1 MPSLRAVLQE
11 RIRVREAPDGHVPSV
26 CSALPYARGDAV
38 NRDDSAQCVLDQRR
52 IHGAFT
58 LSGWIKFWKD
68 MADDPRLIE
77 SARLIADRYHL
88 ARKTSGGGGEDLS
101 SGDALRFA
109 SNALRGAL
117 VTLWC
122 YADEHI
128 RNDDTLPLSSDTL
141 DAFVGIEG
149 FFDMIPRDWVTE
161 LDDGTVKLPGYCE
174 KNGLIAKEKRAS
186 DNKARQAAWR
196 ARNNAKSNSVHT
208 HSVTRNE
215 PVTKCVDLDLDSD
228 SKRRNSPSES
238 KEMPRAARSA
248 LAFRLPP
255 DFELTPE
262 RRAIAQT
269 ENANPEREF
278 ATFTDHWRSASGAKA
293 RKHDW
298 DAAWRNWC
306 RRAADFK
313 PHINGRAA
321 EAPKLTW
328 RPPADEEDVDAPR

>member
-1 MPSLRAVLQE
+1 M
-11 RIRVREAPDGHVPSV
+11 
-26 CSALPYARGDAV
+26 
-38 NRDDSAQCVLDQRR
+38 
-52 IHGAFT
+52 
-58 LSGWIKFWKD
+58 SGWIKFWKD

-77 SARLIADRYHL
+77 SAKQIADRYHL
-88 ARKTSGGGGEDLS
+88 ARKTPGGGGEDLS

-128 RNDDTLPLSSDTL
+128 RNDDTLPMSSETL

-149 FFDMIPRDWVTE
+149 FFDMVPRDWVAE
-161 LDDGTVKLPGYCE
+161 LDDGTVQLPGYCE

-196 ARNNAKSNSVHT
+196 ARNNAKRNGVHT

-215 PVTKCVDLDLDSD
+215 SVTKCVDLDSDLDRD
-228 SKRRNSPSES
+228 CKKRNSPTES
-238 KEMPRAARSA
+238 KEKPRAARSA
-248 LAFRLPP
+248 GATRLPA
-255 DFELTPE
+255 DFALTPE
-262 RRAIAQT
+262 RRAIA
-269 ENANPEREF
+269 EAEKADPEREF
-278 ATFTDHWRSASGAKA
+278 ANFTDHWRSSSGAKA

-298 DAAWRNWC
+298 DATWRIWC

-313 PHINGRAA
+313 PRGNGAGA
-321 EAPKLTW
+321 EKPTLTW
-328 RPPADEEDVDAPR
+328 RPPPDEEADNAR

>member
-1 MPSLRAVLQE
+1 
-11 RIRVREAPDGHVPSV
+11 
-26 CSALPYARGDAV
+26 
-38 NRDDSAQCVLDQRR
+38 
-52 IHGAFT
+52 
-58 LSGWIKFWKD
+58 

-77 SARLIADRYHL
+77 GARLIADNYHL

-149 FFDMIPRDWVTE
+149 FFDMVPRDWVTE

-186 DNKARQAAWR
+186 DNKARQAVWR
-196 ARNNAKSNSVHT
+196 ARNNAKRNGVHT
-208 HSVTRNE
+208 HIVTCDKA
-215 PVTKCVDLDLDSD
+215 VTKCVDLDLDLD
-228 SKRRNSPSES
+228 QDLRERNPPTEG
-238 KEMPRAARSA
+238 KETPRAARSA
-248 LAFRLPP
+248 LATRLPA
-255 DFELTPE
+255 DFGLTPE
-262 RRAIAQT
+262 RRAIA
-269 ENANPEREF
+269 EAEKADPEREF
-278 ATFTDHWRSASGAKA
+278 AQFTDHFRAAPGVKG
-293 RKHDW
+293 RKNDW
-298 DAAWRNWC
+298 DATWRNWC
-306 RRAADFK
+306 RRAPDFK
-313 PHINGRAA
+313 PHANGRAA

-328 RPPADEEDVDAPR
+328 RPPADEEDLDAPR